1 MRPSKP
7 ALPEWARPQD
17 LAPTVE
23 NARRL
28 GLPQA
33 ARPEAQHGSPAPS
46 TAQQPAEPSWGQ
58 RLNRNMRQWGEGVI
72 DRLDEAAVADGGGLV
87 TALAALARTPARS
100 FASFMQGTAGT
111 VSLLDGRVR
120 GEISDGLSQV
130 MSDPG
135 LIGRAASDY
144 WRSRTLADM
153 AADLYANGAAGAM
166 MGGAGAAALGRLN
179 RMPGLGRDVGAD
191 VAALYRGI
199 RNPFRQERTSPGNIG
214 NDVPISGG
222 HGPRSSAYGDPERM
236 VHGVASGREFDPT
249 QAGGPVRNLS
259 TEGVRIT
266 NRGIDVVERHVS
278 RFQPDEANNFMIE
291 RLRRIAQGSLE
302 PTEWDLNYYTHEL
315 REYVRYRRLGWESG
329 IPKDP
334 MEAHRL
340 WNNAHTATLEDYRLN
355 GDMLYY
361 PEVIHAKAW

>member
-7 ALPEWARPQD
+7 ALPERARPQD

-33 ARPEAQHGSPAPS
+33 ARPEAQHGSPTPS
-46 TAQQPAEPSWGQ
+46 TTQQPAEPSWGQ

-100 FASFMQGTAGT
+100 FTSFMQGTAGT

-144 WRSRTLADM
+144 WRSRTLTDM

-179 RMPGLGRDVGAD
+179 RLPGLEALADAVANAKPTTARLRQTGAVGD
-191 VAALYRGI
+191 LSGLGAAPSGA
-199 RNPFRQERTSPGNIG
+199 RTPAT
-214 NDVPISGG
+214 SGG
-222 HGPRSSAYGDPERM
+222 TANS
-236 VHGVASGREFDPT
+236 ASGVELGLDLRTIQSANE
-249 QAGGPVRNLS
+249 
-259 TEGVRIT
+259 
-266 NRGIDVVERHVS
+266 VVESLQRTGKLPPNYVT
-278 RFQPDEANNFMIE
+278 REAA
-291 RLRRIAQGSLE
+291 R
-302 PTEWDLNYYTHEL
+302 
-315 REYVRYRRLGWESG
+315 ESG
-329 IPKDP
+329 WLEGRALNNYVPGGQMGGDVYRNAQNIVPNAP
-334 MEAHRL
+334 GRIWYEADIGLQSTISRAKQPGTRL
-340 WNNAHTATLEDYRLN
+340 
-355 GDMLYY
+355 LYSNDGLLY
-361 PEVIHAKAW
+361 VTRDHYENVICIGCWK

>member
-1 MRPSKP
+1 M
-7 ALPEWARPQD
+7 
-17 LAPTVE
+17 E

-179 RMPGLGRDVGAD
+179 RLPGMGRDVGAD
-191 VAALYRGI
+191 VVALYRGI
-199 RNPFRQERTSPGNIG
+199 RNPFRQE
-214 NDVPISGG
+214 
-222 HGPRSSAYGDPERM
+222 
-236 VHGVASGREFDPT
+236 
-249 QAGGPVRNLS
+249 
-259 TEGVRIT
+259 IT
-266 NRGIDVVERHVS
+266 G
-278 RFQPDEANNFMIE
+278 
-291 RLRRIAQGSLE
+291 
-302 PTEWDLNYYTHEL
+302 
-315 REYVRYRRLGWESG
+315 EYW
-329 IPKDP
+329 K
-334 MEAHRL
+334 
-340 WNNAHTATLEDYRLN
+340 
-355 GDMLYY
+355 
-361 PEVIHAKAW
+361 

>member
-1 MRPSKP
+1 
-7 ALPEWARPQD
+7 
-17 LAPTVE
+17 
-23 NARRL
+23 
-28 GLPQA
+28 
-33 ARPEAQHGSPAPS
+33 
-46 TAQQPAEPSWGQ
+46 
-58 RLNRNMRQWGEGVI
+58 MRQWGEGVI

-100 FASFMQGTAGT
+100 FTSFTQGTAGT

-179 RMPGLGRDVGAD
+179 RLPGLGRDVGAD
-191 VAALYRGI
+191 VATLYRGI

-214 NDVPISGG
+214 NDIPISGG

-266 NRGIDVVERHVS
+266 DRGIDVVERQS
-278 RFQPDEANNFMIE
+278 QDFNQMK
-291 RLRRIAQGSLE
+291 
-302 PTEWDLNYYTHEL
+302 PTI
-315 REYVRYRRLGWESG
+315 S
-329 IPKDP
+329 
-334 MEAHRL
+334 
-340 WNNAHTATLEDYRLN
+340 
-355 GDMLYY
+355 
-361 PEVIHAKAW
+361 